1 MDKACKAFCT
11 VWFGYNPVDYTKL
24 LNEFPFSL
32 LLQFLPAWLDPDSTL
47 LTKEEGGGGCG
58 DVAGVYQ
65 SKSVVLYMRVFPL
78 LQTLLCEYSRNSA
91 QITFVCQVEF

>member
-1 MDKACKAFCT
+1 M
-11 VWFGYNPVDYTKL
+11 WFGYNLVENSKL

-32 LLQFLPAWLDPDSTL
+32 LLQFLPACLGPDSTL
-47 LTKEEGGGGCG
+47 LTKEGGGGCG
-58 DVAGVYQ
+58 DVADGCQ

-78 LQTLLCEYSRNSA
+78 LQTLLREYSRNST